1 LPRNNILKHSTGRY
15 SAGTLLAGYVLVD
28 TLIFIFFILI
38 LPDFGAEETAVAAY
52 WVTDGIDCCHV
63 GFLPCHMIQQAQF
76 YDGKLVQVVAM
87 LADSENL
94 RLRQYSRHNIGV
106 CKAAMIDTVVD
117 DYVPANGF
125 RRCCMDAIARSVL
138 QDKEMKNDNESS
150 KFLSAQEEEER
161 KKED

>member
-1 LPRNNILKHSTGRY
+1 MLCTY

-52 WVTDGIDCCHV
+52 WVTDGIDRCRV
-63 GFLPCHMIQQAQF
+63 GFLPRHMIRRAHV

-87 LADSENL
+87 LADSENP
-94 RLRQYSRHNIGV
+94 RQRQYSRHNLGA
-106 CKAAMIDTVVD
+106 CKAVMIDTVVD
-117 DYVPANGF
+117 DYVPANGL

-138 QDKEMKNDNESS
+138 QDEETKNDDESS
-150 KFLSAQEEEER
+150 EFLSAQEEEER
-161 KKED
+161 KEEL

>member
-1 LPRNNILKHSTGRY
+1 MLCTY

-52 WVTDGIDCCHV
+52 WVTDGIDRCRV
-63 GFLPCHMIQQAQF
+63 GFLPRHMIRRAHV

-87 LADSENL
+87 LAESENPHQ
-94 RLRQYSRHNIGV
+94 RQYSRHNLGA
-106 CKAAMIDTVVD
+106 CKAVMIDTVVD
-117 DYVPANGF
+117 DYVPANGL

-138 QDKEMKNDNESS
+138 QDEETKNDNESS
-150 KFLSAQEEEER
+150 QFLSAQEEEER
-161 KKED
+161 KEEL